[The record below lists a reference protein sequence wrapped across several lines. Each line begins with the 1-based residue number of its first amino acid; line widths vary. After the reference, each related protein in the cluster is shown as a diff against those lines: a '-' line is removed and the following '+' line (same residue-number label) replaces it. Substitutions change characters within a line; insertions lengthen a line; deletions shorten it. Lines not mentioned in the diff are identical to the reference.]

1 MRKEKLIKEL
11 QKTREKKQAIIK
23 REQELEHDL
32 REAEKEETAV
42 IMEKYKISAEDLREM
57 LKEAPGAERIYT
69 AGEKEYEVR
78 LAREYGVPINA
89 SVQKEMVAVRDKL
102 ALNYTFPWEE

>member
-57 LKEAPGAERIYT
+57 LKERETENQRNLEQK
-69 AGEKEYEVR
+69 EKKENEVR
-78 LAREYGVPINA
+78 TVG
-89 SVQKEMVAVRDKL
+89 
-102 ALNYTFPWEE
+102 

>member
-57 LKEAPGAERIYT
+57 LKE
-69 AGEKEYEVR
+69 
-78 LAREYGVPINA
+78 RETENQRNLE
-89 SVQKEMVAVRDKL
+89 QKEKKENEVHTVG
-102 ALNYTFPWEE
+102 

>member
-57 LKEAPGAERIYT
+57 LKERETENHRNLEQK
-69 AGEKEYEVR
+69 EKKENEVR
-78 LAREYGVPINA
+78 TVG
-89 SVQKEMVAVRDKL
+89 
-102 ALNYTFPWEE
+102 

>member
-32 REAEKEETAV
+32 REAEKAEVAAIVESFHITSEE
-42 IMEKYKISAEDLREM
+42 LREM
-57 LKEAPGAERIYT
+57 LLEHQAENQKILEQEAKKEN
-69 AGEKEYEVR
+69 EVHT
-78 LAREYGVPINA
+78 V
-89 SVQKEMVAVRDKL
+89 S
-102 ALNYTFPWEE
+102 

>member
-11 QKTREKKQAIIK
+11 QKTRKKKQAIIK

-57 LKEAPGAERIYT
+57 LKERETENQRNLEQE
-69 AGEKEYEVR
+69 EKKENEVR
-78 LAREYGVPINA
+78 TVG
-89 SVQKEMVAVRDKL
+89 
-102 ALNYTFPWEE
+102 

>member
-32 REAEKEETAV
+32 REAEKEEVAAIVESFHITS
-42 IMEKYKISAEDLREM
+42 EELREM
-57 LKEAPGAERIYT
+57 LLEHQAENQKILEQEEKKEN
-69 AGEKEYEVR
+69 EVHTV
-78 LAREYGVPINA
+78 G
-89 SVQKEMVAVRDKL
+89 
-102 ALNYTFPWEE
+102 

>member
-57 LKEAPGAERIYT
+57 LKERKTENQRNL
-69 AGEKEYEVR
+69 E
-78 LAREYGVPINA
+78 
-89 SVQKEMVAVRDKL
+89 QKEKKENEVHTVG
-102 ALNYTFPWEE
+102 

>member
-57 LKEAPGAERIYT
+57 LKE
-69 AGEKEYEVR
+69 
-78 LAREYGVPINA
+78 RETENHRNLE
-89 SVQKEMVAVRDKL
+89 QKEKKENEVHTVG
-102 ALNYTFPWEE
+102 

>member
-23 REQELEHDL
+23 KEQELEHDL

-57 LKEAPGAERIYT
+57 LKE
-69 AGEKEYEVR
+69 
-78 LAREYGVPINA
+78 RETENQRNLE
-89 SVQKEMVAVRDKL
+89 QKEKKENEIHTVG
-102 ALNYTFPWEE
+102 

>member
-57 LKEAPGAERIYT
+57 LKERETENQRNLEQE
-69 AGEKEYEVR
+69 EKKENEVR
-78 LAREYGVPINA
+78 TVG
-89 SVQKEMVAVRDKL
+89 
-102 ALNYTFPWEE
+102 

>member
-32 REAEKEETAV
+32 REAEKAEVAAIVESFHITSEE
-42 IMEKYKISAEDLREM
+42 LREM
-57 LKEAPGAERIYT
+57 LLEHQAENRKILEQEEKKEN
-69 AGEKEYEVR
+69 EVR
-78 LAREYGVPINA
+78 TVG
-89 SVQKEMVAVRDKL
+89 
-102 ALNYTFPWEE
+102 